1 MKVLKFLAVIIGVLI
16 TASGLHSCK
25 KDEPNE
31 PVLTKECC
39 EINIT
44 YSEDDGGETI
54 YAKICDD
61 GYTYSKYTY
70 SNGETYTYTYN
81 WLEEDSTNTWDYQKS
96 IAYEY
101 GGTCKFE

>member
-54 YAKICDD
+54 YGKVCDD
-61 GYTYSKYTY
+61 GYQYSKLTE
-70 SNGETYTYTYN
+70 SNGSIITYTYN
-81 WLEEDSTNTWDYQKS
+81 WKQDSSYTWDYFKTS
-96 IAYEY
+96 VYSY
-101 GGTCKFE
+101 GGTCEFE